1 MFLWLIV
8 RYFYGSFFSFLM
20 MLGYIPLVAKRIANE
35 EMVLE
40 NGLEGYKDYK
50 KKVRYKMVPLLW

>member
-1 MFLWLIV
+1 
-8 RYFYGSFFSFLM
+8 M

-40 NGLEGYKDYK
+40 NGLEDYKDYK
-50 KKVRYKMVPLLW
+50 KKVRYKMVPFLW

>member
-1 MFLWLIV
+1 
-8 RYFYGSFFSFLM
+8 M

>member
-1 MFLWLIV
+1 
-8 RYFYGSFFSFLM
+8 M

-50 KKVRYKMVPLLW
+50 NKVRYKMVPLLW

>member
-1 MFLWLIV
+1 
-8 RYFYGSFFSFLM
+8 M
-20 MLGYIPLVAKRIANE
+20 MLGYIPVVAKRIANE

-50 KKVRYKMVPLLW
+50 NKVRYKMVPFLW

>member
-1 MFLWLIV
+1 
-8 RYFYGSFFSFLM
+8 M
-20 MLGYIPLVAKRIANE
+20 MLGYIPLVVKRIANE

-50 KKVRYKMVPLLW
+50 KKVRYKMVPFLW

>member
-1 MFLWLIV
+1 
-8 RYFYGSFFSFLM
+8 M

-50 KKVRYKMVPLLW
+50 KKVRYKMVPFLW

>member
-1 MFLWLIV
+1 MIV

-50 KKVRYKMVPLLW
+50 KKVRYKMVTFLW

>member
-1 MFLWLIV
+1 
-8 RYFYGSFFSFLM
+8 M
-20 MLGYIPLVAKRIANE
+20 MLGYIPVVAKRISNE

-50 KKVRYKMVPLLW
+50 KKVRYKMVPFLW